1 MGVRDR
7 ATGDGSKDGKQQ
19 GRHFGDSFSTLLFTW
34 LEIYAM
40 RRFWRAAKLAA
51 TTELAIRGTQGMRP

>member
-1 MGVRDR
+1 M
-7 ATGDGSKDGKQQ
+7 ASKQ

-40 RRFWRAAKLAA
+40 RRFWRAAQLAA
-51 TTELAIRGTQGMRP
+51 TTELAIRGTHGMRRPKWQSNGGRAMG